1 MGLKPTGNH
10 WDLIGNKSW
19 GGPTQRVGTSPP
31 SPICLP
37 CPTCS
42 QKDNLPQH
50 QGTANLQA
58 KESSLRTSQRN
69 TISPHRKE
77 SAKGILLI
85 QLVHGSHHR
94 LPVSST
100 PRPFI
105 LACLPAERLSLPSLQ
120 LSLAL
125 LWPMRGNRTPPGGS
139 WERFSFPAK
148 KKEIHKEA
156 ARFLASMHF
165 LPLDG
170 SCEVMRPGAVAPT
183 GTTTSTR

>member
-1 MGLKPTGNH
+1 MKSRLESNWFLWKLISGNTRARVEKQLHGQTSHLCRQMGLKPTGNH

-105 LACLPAERLSLPSLQ
+105 LACLPAERLSLLSLQ

-125 LWPMRGNRTPPGGS
+125 L
-139 WERFSFPAK
+139 
-148 KKEIHKEA
+148 
-156 ARFLASMHF
+156 
-165 LPLDG
+165 
-170 SCEVMRPGAVAPT
+170 
-183 GTTTSTR
+183 